1 MLNQY
6 EFIDKW
12 LKRNDLVTK
21 SLSIVPSK
29 VILSHCIEVTV
40 LKNMCNTISNYHV
53 EYIVRKY
60 YKENFNII
68 IPRGYLM
75 MN

>member
-12 LKRNDLVTK
+12 LKRNDN
-21 SLSIVPSK
+21 K

-60 YKENFNII
+60 YKENFNITV
-68 IPRGYLM
+68 PRGYLM

>member
-12 LKRNDLVTK
+12 LKRNDN
-21 SLSIVPSK
+21 K

-40 LKNMCNTISNYHV
+40 LKNMYHTISNYHV

-60 YKENFNII
+60 YKENFNITV
-68 IPRGYLM
+68 PRGYLM

>member
-12 LKRNDLVTK
+12 LKRNDL
-21 SLSIVPSK
+21 VPSK

-40 LKNMCNTISNYHV
+40 LKNMYHTISNYHI
-53 EYIVRKY
+53 EYIIIKY
-60 YKENFNII
+60 YRENFNII